1 MIVRAVLGRLRRK
14 LLGELL
20 PIGLVLAALAIR

>member
-1 MIVRAVLGRLRRK
+1 MIDRTALGRLRRK

-20 PIGLVLAALAIR
+20 PMGLVLAVLAIR